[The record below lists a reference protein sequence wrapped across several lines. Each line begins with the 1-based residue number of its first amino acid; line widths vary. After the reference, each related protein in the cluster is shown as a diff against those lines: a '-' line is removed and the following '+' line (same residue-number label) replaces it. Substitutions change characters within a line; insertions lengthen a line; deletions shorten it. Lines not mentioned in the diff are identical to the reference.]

1 MGFTLENT
9 ESAGDSGNSSNKK
22 AFQVPYGYFID
33 ILGSPGGGDRY
44 DHNDAAAYRSAETI
58 IAVYRCLGFSRN
70 NPVQHTILIG
80 SFIVS
85 ELENKTVKQF
95 FKEVREGIEKLIDL
109 PQNKLPNPY

>member
-22 AFQVPYGYFID
+22 AFQVPGGYFID
-33 ILGSPGGGDRY
+33 ILGAPGVGDRY
-44 DHNDAAAYRSAETI
+44 DHSDAASYRSAETI
-58 IAVYRCLGFSRN
+58 IAVYRCLGFSRHN
-70 NPVQHTILIG
+70 TVHHTLLLG

-85 ELENKTVKQF
+85 ELENKSVKQF
-95 FKEVREGIEKLIDL
+95 LKEVREGIEKLIDL